1 MDFRDR
7 VVLVTGGNSGIGRAI
22 SMQFAAAGANVIAV
36 ARDKMKGEMTQGL
49 IEAQGGQYAF
59 FSAELTDEAAV
70 QKLMDEVDQ
79 RYGALHALVN
89 CAGRPSNTPVPEG
102 AGPGEQFH
110 LMSAGNFLSAFLV
123 TTYALPIMKRTGGA
137 IVNISSTGALHG
149 NYGLYGAM
157 KAGLEGLTRSM
168 AVEYAPFNIRV
179 NAISP
184 GWIKVPNNAPEPGD
198 GAQANWETTASL
210 LGRMGTPDEVASV
223 TLFLCSEGASFITGQ
238 VLVVDGGLTITDY
251 TADTWRQTVGGTRPS
266 SGRDGPGRG
275 QHRRRAFSRP
285 G

>member
-1 MDFRDR
+1 MDFKDR

-22 SMQFAAAGANVIAV
+22 SIHFATAGANVIAV
-36 ARDKMKGEMTQGL
+36 GRDKTKGELTLNL
-49 IEAQGGQYAF
+49 IEAQGGQCAF
-59 FSAELTDEAAV
+59 FSVELTGEANV
-70 QKLMDEVDQ
+70 QALMREVDQ
-79 RYGALHALVN
+79 RYGALHVLVN
-89 CAGRPSNTPVPEG
+89 CAGRPSNTPAPEG
-102 AGPGEQFH
+102 ASQGEQFH

-123 TTYALPIMKRTGGA
+123 TTYAMPIMKRTGGA

-168 AVEYAPFNIRV
+168 AVEYAPFSIRV
-179 NAISP
+179 NTISP

-198 GAQANWETTASL
+198 LAQANWEKTASL
-210 LGRMGTPDEVASV
+210 LGRMGTPEEVASV

-251 TADTWRQTVGGTRPS
+251 TADTWRQTVERARPS
-266 SGRDGPGRG
+266 TELS
-275 QHRRRAFSRP
+275 
-285 G
+285 